1 MIKNVFGRHLAGIAA
16 GFALAGS
23 LVVMAPAN
31 AGTLSPEATQALAT
45 ARSELRADREL
56 LLTANLALTSE
67 QSDKFWPLYREYVGK
82 RTGLGDERIAI
93 ILAFAE
99 AYPAVNDATAKDLV
113 ARSLKLE
120 QNTAKLHADYAKKFA
135 KVLPAQTLMRFLQI
149 ERRIDLLIDLQLT
162 SIVPIVDAAGK

>member
-1 MIKNVFGRHLAGIAA
+1 MT
-16 GFALAGS
+16 S
-23 LVVMAPAN
+23 LVVAAPAN

-56 LLTANLALTSE
+56 LLTANLALTPE

-82 RTGLGDERIAI
+82 RTSLGDERIAI

-99 AYPAVNDATAKDLV
+99 AYPTVGDATAKELID
-113 ARSLKLE
+113 RSVKLE
-120 QNTAKLHADYAKKFA
+120 RNTTDLTVSYVKKFA

-149 ERRIDLLIDLQLT
+149 ERRVDLLIDLQLAA
-162 SIVPIVDAAGK
+162 IVPIVEPAGK

>member
-1 MIKNVFGRHLAGIAA
+1 MKHAILRNVASIAA
-16 GFALAGS
+16 GLALAGS
-23 LVVMAPAN
+23 LMVMAPAN
-31 AGTLSPEATQALAT
+31 AGTLSPEAAQALAT

-56 LLTANLALTSE
+56 LLTANLALTAE

-82 RTGLGDERIAI
+82 RTSLGDERIAI

-99 AYPAVNDATAKDLV
+99 AYPTVSDATAKDLV
-113 ARSLKLE
+113 DRSMKLE
-120 QNTAKLHADYAKKFA
+120 RNGTDLRASYVKKFA